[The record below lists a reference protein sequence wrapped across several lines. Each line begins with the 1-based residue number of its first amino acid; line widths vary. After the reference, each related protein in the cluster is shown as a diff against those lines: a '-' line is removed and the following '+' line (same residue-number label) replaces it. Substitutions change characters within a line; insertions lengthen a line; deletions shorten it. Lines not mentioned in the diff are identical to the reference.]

1 MKTVQLQLFL
11 LLLTLN
17 LFGQAPDSI
26 LTGSYLNSLPN
37 KNFTLY
43 DYSIVKPLGFNTVIQ
58 RAVVS
63 IPEIN
68 QVSNFDSL
76 KYFPYIFALNDS
88 VIDAV
93 SHPSNADWVYY
104 FSNALYSRWIPGENI
119 IPYLSTEIG
128 LKQKFGP
135 TLRDGVSTGTDTVNI
150 NTIFIDGPN
159 HSQYKNYVYT
169 NKYLTNDLI
178 YYTAVFRLK
187 KIQNTGPG
195 DEVCKVQAV
204 AKRGADST
212 ILAEK
217 VITKSDL
224 GSEYK
229 EISLDYNYGVLQ
241 EAARGR
247 GDLQLPPTTLL
258 PGIEVEDSYLSEGT
272 RIQLRV
278 VWLGNAEIALKDVE
292 VFDQKIWKYFF
303 IENQANRD
311 SRITQYLS
319 KFAGLQPNLKY
330 FFTLDEPHSLDSYH
344 PIKILQTVL
353 DSLGSPVALLT
364 HFYPGWNNTRESD
377 NSLGS
382 WYKYVNPRKLSYWYF
397 PFDTSEES
405 ANGLYF
411 YGHTL
416 KAAAELDPHFWAT
429 VQTWGYKD
437 SQGVYHTYRSP
448 SPAEVSA
455 QSLYA
460 LSFGAKGIF
469 YEPFYSYGSWRG
481 SESDGE
487 PTIVEGIV
495 DHNFNPRDI
504 YYKILELNSRMRGD
518 LGKNLV
524 RMKHSDF
531 VRITNEYG
539 RDTTT
544 TSSIGLMPG
553 DPAFKYTFHAG
564 ILTDTLNPSY
574 LNFLLLNLHVNNS
587 RMVGTIIRKPL
598 EYSNYRFQ
606 SVDPAGLM
614 DSTITGNDTLFIT
627 LSAGDGGLFRLSPAL
642 REGGSIW
649 ASDTIKISTILN
661 DYLRVM
667 GGSRLVV
674 EDNIIYEV
682 NDTLEFRDSSGVEN
696 SGYINVGE
704 NGEIIQPNWNKALF
718 RGRQGNNPFLYWSK
732 NTTTTALSGYR
743 IYRKNGNSAWQLTG
757 TTSGCTFR
765 DSTVTILTPGHPSGS
780 DEYYKVVPFNQRGV
794 EGNSTNT
801 VSYNIVGELLEKK
814 GQNSVQLH
822 TFRVEQNYPNP
833 FNPVTV
839 VEYEIPTDGIVV
851 AEPYDITGE
860 KVMDIMNGER
870 SAGIHRITIDGNRL
884 SNGVYLFRL
893 KFGNYTSLKKIILLK

>member
-88 VIDAV
+88 VIDTV

-292 VFDQKIWKYFF
+292 VFDQKIWKHYFINF
-303 IENQANRD
+303 PGERD
-311 SRITQYLS
+311 IQLGVYMAKLRKIQPEINGLITMLEPCLVDSYQSRI
-319 KFAGLQPNLKY
+319 
-330 FFTLDEPHSLDSYH
+330 
-344 PIKILQTVL
+344 
-353 DSLGSPVALLT
+353 ALLAILKGLGAPLELIAG
-364 HFYPGWNNTRESD
+364 FYPVIHN
-377 NSLGS
+377 
-382 WYKYVNPRKLSYWYF
+382 
-397 PFDTSEES
+397 
-405 ANGLYF
+405 
-411 YGHTL
+411 
-416 KAAAELDPHFWAT
+416 
-429 VQTWGYKD
+429 
-437 SQGVYHTYRSP
+437 
-448 SPAEVSA
+448 
-455 QSLYA
+455 QS
-460 LSFGAKGIF
+460 
-469 YEPFYSYGSWRG
+469 
-481 SESDGE
+481 
-487 PTIVEGIV
+487 
-495 DHNFNPRDI
+495 
-504 YYKILELNSRMRGD
+504 
-518 LGKNLV
+518 
-524 RMKHSDF
+524 
-531 VRITNEYG
+531 
-539 RDTTT
+539 
-544 TSSIGLMPG
+544 
-553 DPAFKYTFHAG
+553 
-564 ILTDTLNPSY
+564 
-574 LNFLLLNLHVNNS
+574 
-587 RMVGTIIRKPL
+587 
-598 EYSNYRFQ
+598 
-606 SVDPAGLM
+606 
-614 DSTITGNDTLFIT
+614 
-627 LSAGDGGLFRLSPAL
+627 
-642 REGGSIW
+642 
-649 ASDTIKISTILN
+649 
-661 DYLRVM
+661 
-667 GGSRLVV
+667 
-674 EDNIIYEV
+674 EV
-682 NDTLEFRDSSGVEN
+682 NMVNHELSVKTSRR
-696 SGYINVGE
+696 VGE
-704 NGEIIQPNWNKALF
+704 
-718 RGRQGNNPFLYWSK
+718 
-732 NTTTTALSGYR
+732 
-743 IYRKNGNSAWQLTG
+743 
-757 TTSGCTFR
+757 
-765 DSTVTILTPGHPSGS
+765 
-780 DEYYKVVPFNQRGV
+780 
-794 EGNSTNT
+794 
-801 VSYNIVGELLEKK
+801 
-814 GQNSVQLH
+814 
-822 TFRVEQNYPNP
+822 
-833 FNPVTV
+833 
-839 VEYEIPTDGIVV
+839 
-851 AEPYDITGE
+851 
-860 KVMDIMNGER
+860 
-870 SAGIHRITIDGNRL
+870 
-884 SNGVYLFRL
+884 
-893 KFGNYTSLKKIILLK
+893 